1 MSGAGAATLSPGVR
15 PAGRRRD
22 GAARPAAAWRTRF
35 AALALCLLAA
45 LVAPRAL
52 ASEPGPGVDELT
64 DAFLRIVG
72 LGEFGAPVPGIVRW
86 EDAPLDLALVGRP
99 EPDQVAA
106 LEALLPRIASAT
118 GLPMQVVPPLAVPA
132 RGPAAG
138 GLELGLANPRTHFRM
153 FGNMPAGDPFPY
165 VLHGR
170 DGHVQAWRA
179 GMTVVFGVHE
189 DLRRLS
195 RMLNVDA
202 RLRGDIDAGTTP
214 CFAFLS
220 IDRVRSIIQYAVVG
234 LRTDIPDWAR
244 RRCVHEEVTQSM
256 GLRNDLPGSDIS
268 LFDEAMMRGRTE
280 LTRHDWM
287 FLEILYDRSLPP
299 GLHGIELRRRARP
312 LVEQHLRRRRD

>member
-1 MSGAGAATLSPGVR
+1 
-15 PAGRRRD
+15 
-22 GAARPAAAWRTRF
+22 
-35 AALALCLLAA
+35 
-45 LVAPRAL
+45 
-52 ASEPGPGVDELT
+52 
-64 DAFLRIVG
+64 
-72 LGEFGAPVPGIVRW
+72 
-86 EDAPLDLALVGRP
+86 
-99 EPDQVAA
+99 
-106 LEALLPRIASAT
+106 
-118 GLPMQVVPPLAVPA
+118 
-132 RGPAAG
+132 
-138 GLELGLANPRTHFRM
+138 M

-170 DGHVQAWRA
+170 DGHAQVWRA

-202 RLRGDIDAGTTP
+202 RLRSDIDAGTTP
-214 CFAFLS
+214 CFGFL
-220 IDRVRSIIQYAVVG
+220 
-234 LRTDIPDWAR
+234 
-244 RRCVHEEVTQSM
+244 SM

-312 LVEQHLRRRRD
+312 LVEQHLQRRRD